1 MNRIDKKIA
10 KRIQSNK
17 RYPIAFCGWS
27 EIDLNEVILTITT
40 KGYDYTRKS
49 GCVIFE
55 CGE

>member
-10 KRIQSNK
+10 KRIQSNSN
-17 RYPIAFCGWS
+17 YPIAFCGWS
-27 EIDLNEVILTITT
+27 EIDLNESILTITT
-40 KGYDYTRKS
+40 KAYDYTRKS